1 MRKVFKFLV
10 AIIVI
15 AIVFLIGCLVWNNY
29 LQPVEVPDLLSD
41 SVEFGSVVNKE
52 EGETLE
58 AFLDNKV
65 FADQESSTLDP
76 KPEGVAGFNAFM
88 ERYMKGLS
96 IEKAAVE
103 SKIW

>member
-1 MRKVFKFLV
+1 MST
-10 AIIVI
+10 AGEGGAWGI
-15 AIVFLIGCLVWNNY
+15 ALLASY
-29 LQPVEVPDLLSD
+29 L
-41 SVEFGSVVNKE
+41 VNKE

-76 KPEGVAGFNAFM
+76 KLEGVVGFNAFM